1 MAKSAK
7 IQTIIGDFDGF
18 LKLSPAATMF
28 SAPGQFSKLLGYKV
42 KMKRHIKPGDG
53 PQTADSHP
61 SVPEYHSQK
70 DGEIVNVFLDSDGN
84 PNLSNIR
91 GRLLGDKEI
100 KGEERKRR
108 VASMNEKFEQAQESV
123 RLLDLQEAIDRR
135 VECMVLNCVS
145 CGEKDA
151 AVGYRGDPRTEKGHI
166 RIECNEC
173 DFVMDAKD
181 MARNRLR

>member
-1 MAKSAK
+1 MSINVVETLHICRVEVITDRHLLHGGVGGESKLLCTVLGGGVMAKSAK

-84 PNLSNIR
+84 PKYT
-91 GRLLGDKEI
+91 LLIGSEL
-100 KGEERKRR
+100 
-108 VASMNEKFEQAQESV
+108 F
-123 RLLDLQEAIDRR
+123 
-135 VECMVLNCVS
+135 NCYEHLFDVVS
-145 CGEKDA
+145 TD
-151 AVGYRGDPRTEKGHI
+151 
-166 RIECNEC
+166 
-173 DFVMDAKD
+173 
-181 MARNRLR
+181 